1 MNRWKEIPEEAR
13 ERIAPAL
20 EALEAAFRPLAAAI
34 PEDVEPA
41 VTFKAEE
48 DEA

>member
-1 MNRWKEIPEEAR
+1 MNRRKDIPEEAL

-48 DEA
+48 GEA

>member
-1 MNRWKEIPEEAR
+1 MNRRKDIPEEAL

-41 VTFKAEE
+41 VTFKAGEE
-48 DEA
+48 DE

>member
-1 MNRWKEIPEEAR
+1 MNRWKDIPEEAL
-13 ERIAPAL
+13 ERIAPVL
-20 EALEAAFRPLAAAI
+20 DALEAAFRPLAAAI

-48 DEA
+48 DEG